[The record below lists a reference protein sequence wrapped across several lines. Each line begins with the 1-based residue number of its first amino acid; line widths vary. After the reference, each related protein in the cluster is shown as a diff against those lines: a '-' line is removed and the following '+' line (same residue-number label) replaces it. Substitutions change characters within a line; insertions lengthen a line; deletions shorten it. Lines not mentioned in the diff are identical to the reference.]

1 MLLSLTGR
9 SNASLAP
16 SLLPLAKRAQALICP
31 KIELG
36 GPSRQS
42 SVRQGNPH
50 HSYDQ
55 NLPARQRSA
64 SQWWS
69 RKTPEALG
77 ALLKAGANRIWPLIK
92 EFGIKA
98 L

>member
-1 MLLSLTGR
+1 
-9 SNASLAP
+9 
-16 SLLPLAKRAQALICP
+16 
-31 KIELG
+31 
-36 GPSRQS
+36 
-42 SVRQGNPH
+42 VRQGNPH